1 MERQNLDTN
10 LQLSGQQI
18 VVLTAGT
25 GYFEV
30 LYVYTPSLVG
40 NTHTYVALP
49 CLLCHDTKIEKDRIL
64 ATWQCSVNLDLHIVI
79 VRPSTN
85 FCNIFASKKI

>member
-30 LYVYTPSLVG
+30 CLYSKS
-40 NTHTYVALP
+40 
-49 CLLCHDTKIEKDRIL
+49 C
-64 ATWQCSVNLDLHIVI
+64 WQYIRTLHCPV
-79 VRPSTN
+79 VP
-85 FCNIFASKKI
+85 

>member
-1 MERQNLDTN
+1 MDTN

-30 LYVYTPSLVG
+30 CIIHHLLTSITSGLLVPSMKG
-40 NTHTYVALP
+40 M
-49 CLLCHDTKIEKDRIL
+49 CLLAD
-64 ATWQCSVNLDLHIVI
+64 
-79 VRPSTN
+79 RPS
-85 FCNIFASKKI
+85 ADAADQ

>member
-30 LYVYTPSLVG
+30 LYVYTPRLVG
-40 NTHTYVALP
+40 NTYVRCIA
-49 CLLCHDTKIEKDRIL
+49 LLCHDTKIEKDRIL
-64 ATWQCSVNLDLHIVI
+64 AT
-79 VRPSTN
+79 
-85 FCNIFASKKI
+85 

>member
-30 LYVYTPSLVG
+30 LYVYTLRLVG
-40 NTHTYVALP
+40 NTCTVRCIA
-49 CLLCHDTKIEKDRIL
+49 LLCHDTKIEKDRIL

-85 FCNIFASKKI
+85 FCNILPAI